1 MRVFRVYPPLTIG
14 LLLLTG
20 VGIALEFTWL
30 ESKEIWL
37 QILVGAT
44 AMAASFVA
52 GLLSPRLINVFL
64 VLIIVLGS
72 FSVAFAIYGVNNTDV
87 EPVWFTVMLSLI
99 YGTLAYVVFGV
110 GWVLRGCWVGMEAP
124 KERSL

>member
-1 MRVFRVYPPLTIG
+1 M
-14 LLLLTG
+14 LLTG

-30 ESKEIWL
+30 ESKETWL
-37 QILVGAT
+37 QILVGLM

-52 GLLSPRLINVFL
+52 GLLSPRLVNVFI

-72 FSVAFAIYGVNNTDV
+72 ISVAFAIYGVSNTDV
-87 EPVWFTVMLSLI
+87 EPVWFAIMLSLI
-99 YGTLAYVVFGV
+99 FGTLGYAVWGA
-110 GWVLRGCWVGMEAP
+110 GWVVRGCLAGTEAS

>member
-30 ESKEIWL
+30 ESTETWL
-37 QILVGAT
+37 QVLVGVV

-52 GLLSPRLINVFL
+52 GLLSPRLVNLFV
-64 VLIIVLGS
+64 VWIIVLGS
-72 FSVAFAIYGVNNTDV
+72 IAVAFAVYGVSNMDV

-99 YGTLAYVVFGV
+99 YGTLGYAVWGA
-110 GWVLRGCWVGMEAP
+110 GWVVRGCLVGTEMAE
-124 KERSL
+124 EGGL

>member
-1 MRVFRVYPPLTIG
+1 MRVFRIYPPLTIG

-30 ESKEIWL
+30 ESKETWL
-37 QILVGAT
+37 QVLVGVV

-52 GLLSPRLINVFL
+52 GLLSPRLINVFI

-72 FSVAFAIYGVNNTDV
+72 ISVAFAVYGVSNTDV
-87 EPVWFTVMLSLI
+87 EPVWFAVMLSMI
-99 YGTLAYVVFGV
+99 YGTLAYAVCGA
-110 GWVLRGCWVGMEAP
+110 GWVVRGCLLGSGAS

>member
-1 MRVFRVYPPLTIG
+1 MRVFRIYPPLTIG

-30 ESKEIWL
+30 ESAETWL
-37 QILVGAT
+37 QVLVGVV

-52 GLLSPRLINVFL
+52 GLLSPRLINVFV

-72 FSVAFAIYGVNNTDV
+72 ISVAFAIYGVSNTDV
-87 EPVWFTVMLSLI
+87 EPVWFAIMLSMI

-110 GWVLRGCWVGMEAP
+110 AWVVRGCLTGSSVVENG
-124 KERSL
+124 SI